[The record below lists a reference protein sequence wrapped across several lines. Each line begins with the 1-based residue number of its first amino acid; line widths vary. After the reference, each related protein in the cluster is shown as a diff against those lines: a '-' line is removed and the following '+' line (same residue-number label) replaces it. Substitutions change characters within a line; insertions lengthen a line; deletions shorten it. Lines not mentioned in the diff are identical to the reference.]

1 MFESRNPWAD
11 WPLKKTPQP
20 LATQPTNNPQPT
32 SWLFN
37 ESGTNPPSVKKSFCH
52 YMPCLN
58 LKHEIN
64 ILTSFPWIQLNTSCS
79 YIFVSITTGSV
90 HLLTKSINQLSMWS
104 FLFLIYLW
112 HLSPKWNGIICL
124 VHLPPIKRYQIAHQP
139 FADKTSRVTLG
150 LLKH

>member
-1 MFESRNPWAD
+1 MCILWEKCKKPDRLMFESRNPWAD

-52 YMPCLN
+52 YMPCLK
-58 LKHEIN
+58 LKHKIN

-79 YIFVSITTGSV
+79 CIFHINHNWQCTLIDQEHQSIIDVVISFSYLSLAFV
-90 HLLTKSINQLSMWS
+90 TKMKWH
-104 FLFLIYLW
+104 
-112 HLSPKWNGIICL
+112 HLSC
-124 VHLPPIKRYQIAHQP
+124 A
-139 FADKTSRVTLG
+139 FATY
-150 LLKH
+150 